1 MNTPKAVAD
10 EFERIRRDKEAVRQ
24 ALISRGIAIGAD
36 DSLGSYAQK
45 IRDKMQPA
53 IKIFKAQ
60 QFFQFLDERLP
71 EMEVADSYLKVDLSW
86 TFGRCI
92 NLTQI
97 PPIRGIERAQSV
109 HSFIRESDNIKELM
123 LPTLP
128 NATDASNVASDALK
142 LETAEIGDLPIAKSI
157 NNAFSSCASLKTVT
171 IGDAPNVVTVST
183 LFHNCPNLKRVKVSF
198 DGGLITDC
206 KWMFN
211 DDISLEEVE
220 GVINISSCSDTRSFA
235 NSCAKL
241 REIRVRGLSCDINL
255 QWSTN
260 LSLESVRFLIENAKT
275 VSGKTIYLSRE
286 LVTRHQTEM
295 EKLGEVA
302 TGKGWTISY
311 R

>member
-1 MNTPKAVAD
+1 
-10 EFERIRRDKEAVRQ
+10 
-24 ALISRGIAIGAD
+24 
-36 DSLGSYAQK
+36 
-45 IRDKMQPA
+45 
-53 IKIFKAQ
+53 
-60 QFFQFLDERLP
+60 
-71 EMEVADSYLKVDLSW
+71 MEVAASYLKVDLSW

-92 NLTQI
+92 NLTKI
-97 PPIRGIERAQSV
+97 PPIRGIERAESV
-109 HSFIRESDNIKELM
+109 HSFIRESNNIKELR

-128 NATDASNVASDALK
+128 NATDTSNVASDALK

-157 NNAFSSCASLKTVT
+157 NNAFSSCASLRTAT
-171 IGDAPNVVTVST
+171 IGDAPSVVTAST
-183 LFHNCPNLKRVKVSF
+183 LFHNCPNLKRVKLSL

-206 KWMFN
+206 RWMFN

-220 GVINISSCSDTRSFA
+220 GVINISSCSNTMSFA

-241 REIRVRGLSCDINL
+241 REIRVRGLSCDINF

-286 LVTRHQTEM
+286 LVTRHQTDM
-295 EKLGEVA
+295 EQLGEVA

>member
-1 MNTPKAVAD
+1 MNAPKAVAD
-10 EFERIRRDKEAVRQ
+10 EFERIRRDKETVRQ

-53 IKIFKAQ
+53 IKLFKTQ
-60 QFFQFLDERLP
+60 QFYQFLDERLP

-97 PPIRGIERAQSV
+97 PPIRGIERAESV
-109 HSFIRESDNIKELM
+109 HSFIRESNNIKELM

-157 NNAFSSCASLKTVT
+157 NNAFSSCASLRTAI
-171 IGDAPNVVTVST
+171 IGDAPSVVTAST
-183 LFHNCPNLKRVKVSF
+183 LFHNCPTLKRVKVSF

-241 REIRVRGLSCDINL
+241 REIRVRGLSCDINF

>member
-10 EFERIRRDKEAVRQ
+10 EFERIRRDKETVRQ

-53 IKIFKAQ
+53 IKLFKTQ

-92 NLTQI
+92 NLTKI
-97 PPIRGIERAQSV
+97 PPIRGIERAESV
-109 HSFIRESDNIKELM
+109 HSFIRESNNIKELM

-128 NATDASNVASDALK
+128 NVTDASNLASDALK
-142 LETAEIGDLPIAKSI
+142 LEVAEVGDLPIAKSI
-157 NNAFSSCASLKTVT
+157 NNAFSSCASLKMVT
-171 IGDAPNVVTVST
+171 IGDAPSVVTVST

-220 GVINISSCSDTRSFA
+220 GVINISSCSSTMSFA

-241 REIRVRGLSCDINL
+241 REIRVRGLSCDINF

-286 LVTRHQTEM
+286 LVTRHQTDM
-295 EKLGEVA
+295 EQLGEVA

>member
-53 IKIFKAQ
+53 IKLFKTQ

-92 NLTQI
+92 NLTKI
-97 PPIRGIERAQSV
+97 PPIRGIERAESV
-109 HSFIRESDNIKELM
+109 HSFIRESNNIKELM

-128 NATDASNVASDALK
+128 NVTDASNLASDALK
-142 LETAEIGDLPIAKSI
+142 LEVAEVGDLPIAKSI
-157 NNAFSSCASLKTVT
+157 NNAFSSCASLKMVT
-171 IGDAPNVVTVST
+171 IGDAPSVVTVST

-241 REIRVRGLSCDINL
+241 REIRVRGLSCDINF

>member
-10 EFERIRRDKEAVRQ
+10 EFERIRRDKETVRQ

-53 IKIFKAQ
+53 IKLFKTQ
-60 QFFQFLDERLP
+60 QFYQFLDERLP

-92 NLTQI
+92 NLTKI
-97 PPIRGIERAQSV
+97 PPIRGIERAESV
-109 HSFIRESDNIKELM
+109 HSFIRESNNIKELM

-128 NATDASNVASDALK
+128 NVTDASNLVSDALK
-142 LETAEIGDLPIAKSI
+142 LEVAEVGDLPIAKSI
-157 NNAFSSCASLKTVT
+157 NNAFSSCASLKMVT
-171 IGDAPNVVTVST
+171 IGDAPSVVTVST

-235 NSCAKL
+235 SNCSKL
-241 REIRVRGLSCDINL
+241 REIRVRGLSCDINF

>member
-53 IKIFKAQ
+53 IKLFKPQ
-60 QFFQFLDERLP
+60 QFFCFLDERLP
-71 EMEVADSYLKVDLSW
+71 EMEVADSYVKVDLSW

-92 NLTQI
+92 NLSKI
-97 PPIRGIERAQSV
+97 PPIRGIERAESV
-109 HSFIRESDNIKELM
+109 HSFIRECNNIKELM

-142 LETAEIGDLPIAKSI
+142 LETAEIGDLPMAKSI
-157 NNAFSSCASLKTVT
+157 NNAFSSCASLRTAT
-171 IGDAPNVVTVST
+171 IGDAPSVVTAST
-183 LFHNCPNLKRVKVSF
+183 LFHNCPNLKRVKLSL

-206 KWMFN
+206 RWMFN

-220 GVINISSCSDTRSFA
+220 GVINISSCGNTMSFA

-241 REIRVRGLSCDINL
+241 REIRVRGLSCDINF

-286 LVTRHQTEM
+286 LVTRHQTDM
-295 EKLGEVA
+295 EQLGEVA

>member
-53 IKIFKAQ
+53 IKLFKTQ
-60 QFFQFLDERLP
+60 QFYQFLDERLP

-92 NLTQI
+92 NLTKI
-97 PPIRGIERAQSV
+97 PPIRGIERAESV
-109 HSFIRESDNIKELM
+109 HSFIRESNNIKELM

-142 LETAEIGDLPIAKSI
+142 LEVAEIGDLPIAKSI

-171 IGDAPNVVTVST
+171 IGDAPSVVTVST
-183 LFHNCPNLKRVKVSF
+183 IFHNCPNLKRVKVSF

-206 KWMFN
+206 RWMFN
-211 DDISLEEVE
+211 DDMSLEEVE

-241 REIRVRGLSCDINL
+241 REIRVRGLSCDINF

>member
-53 IKIFKAQ
+53 IKIFKTQ

-128 NATDASNVASDALK
+128 NVTDASNLASDALK
-142 LETAEIGDLPIAKSI
+142 LEVAEVGDLPIAKSI

>member
-53 IKIFKAQ
+53 IKLFKAQ

-92 NLTQI
+92 NLTKM
-97 PPIRGIERAQSV
+97 PPIRGIERAESV
-109 HSFIRESDNIKELM
+109 HSFIRESNNIKELM

-128 NATDASNVASDALK
+128 NVTDASNLASDALK
-142 LETAEIGDLPIAKSI
+142 LEVAEVGDLPIAKSI

-183 LFHNCPNLKRVKVSF
+183 LFHNCPNLKRVKLSF

-206 KWMFN
+206 RWMFN
-211 DDISLEEVE
+211 DNRSLEEVE
-220 GVINISSCSDTRSFA
+220 GVINFSSCSDTYSFA
-235 NSCAKL
+235 GNCTKL
-241 REIRVRGLSCDINL
+241 REIRVRGLSCDINFL
-255 QWSTN
+255 SSEN
-260 LSLESVRFLIENAKT
+260 LSLESVRFLVENAKT
-275 VSGKTIYLSRE
+275 VSGKTIYLSNNLRTLYGTE
-286 LVTRHQTEM
+286 LEEIGRQ
-295 EKLGEVA
+295 A
-302 TGKGWTISY
+302 TAKGFTINF

>member
-10 EFERIRRDKEAVRQ
+10 EFERIRRDKETVRQ

-45 IRDKMQPA
+45 IHDKMQPA
-53 IKIFKAQ
+53 IKLFKAQ

-71 EMEVADSYLKVDLSW
+71 EMEVADSYLRVDLSW

-92 NLTQI
+92 NLTKI
-97 PPIRGIERAQSV
+97 PPIRGIERAESV
-109 HSFIRESDNIKELM
+109 HSFIRESNNIKELM

-157 NNAFSSCASLKTVT
+157 NNAFSSCASLRTAT
-171 IGDAPNVVTVST
+171 IGDAPSVVTAST
-183 LFHNCPNLKRVKVSF
+183 LFHNCPNLKRVKLSL

-206 KWMFN
+206 RWMFN

-220 GVINISSCSDTRSFA
+220 GVINISLCSNTMSFA

-241 REIRVRGLSCDINL
+241 REIRVRGLSCDINF

-286 LVTRHQTEM
+286 LVTRHQTDM
-295 EKLGEVA
+295 EQLGEVA

>member
-10 EFERIRRDKEAVRQ
+10 EFERISRDKEAVRQ

-53 IKIFKAQ
+53 IKLFKPQ
-60 QFFQFLDERLP
+60 QFLGFLDERLP
-71 EMEVADSYLKVDLSW
+71 EMEVADSYVKVDLSW

-92 NLTQI
+92 NLTQL
-97 PPIRGIERAQSV
+97 PPIRGIERTESV
-109 HSFIRESDNIKELM
+109 NSFIRESNNIKELM

-128 NATDASNVASDALK
+128 NVTDASHIASDALK
-142 LETAEIGDLPIAKSI
+142 LETAQVGDLPIAKGI
-157 NNAFSSCASLKTVT
+157 NNAFASCASLRTVT
-171 IGDAPNVVTVST
+171 IGDAPSVVTVST
-183 LFHNCPNLKRVKVSF
+183 LFHNCPKLKRVKVSF
-198 DGGLITDC
+198 DGGIITDC

-235 NSCAKL
+235 SNCTKL
-241 REIRVRGLSCDINL
+241 REIRVRGLSCDINF
-255 QWSTN
+255 QWSVN
-260 LSLESVRFLIENAKT
+260 LSLDSVRFLVENAKT
-275 VSGKTIYLSRE
+275 VSGKTIYLSNNLRTLYGAE
-286 LVTRHQTEM
+286 IE
-295 EKLGEVA
+295 EVGRQA
-302 TGKGWTISY
+302 TAKGFTINF

>member
-53 IKIFKAQ
+53 IKIFKTQ

-128 NATDASNVASDALK
+128 NATDASNLASDALK
-142 LETAEIGDLPIAKSI
+142 LEVAEVGDLPIAKSI

>member
-1 MNTPKAVAD
+1 
-10 EFERIRRDKEAVRQ
+10 
-24 ALISRGIAIGAD
+24 
-36 DSLGSYAQK
+36 
-45 IRDKMQPA
+45 
-53 IKIFKAQ
+53 
-60 QFFQFLDERLP
+60 
-71 EMEVADSYLKVDLSW
+71 
-86 TFGRCI
+86 
-92 NLTQI
+92 
-97 PPIRGIERAQSV
+97 
-109 HSFIRESDNIKELM
+109 
-123 LPTLP
+123 
-128 NATDASNVASDALK
+128 
-142 LETAEIGDLPIAKSI
+142 
-157 NNAFSSCASLKTVT
+157 
-171 IGDAPNVVTVST
+171 
-183 LFHNCPNLKRVKVSF
+183 
-198 DGGLITDC
+198 
-206 KWMFN
+206 MFN

>member
-10 EFERIRRDKEAVRQ
+10 EFERIKRDKEAVRQ

-53 IKIFKAQ
+53 IKLFKAQ

-92 NLTQI
+92 NLTKI
-97 PPIRGIERAQSV
+97 PPIRGIERAESV
-109 HSFIRESDNIKELM
+109 HSFIRESNNIKELM

-128 NATDASNVASDALK
+128 NVTDASNLASDALK
-142 LETAEIGDLPIAKSI
+142 LEVAEVGDLPIAKSI
-157 NNAFSSCASLKTVT
+157 NNAFSSCASLKMVT
-171 IGDAPNVVTVST
+171 IGDAPSVVTVST

-198 DGGLITDC
+198 DGDLITDC

-241 REIRVRGLSCDINL
+241 REIRVRGLSCDINF

>member
-24 ALISRGIAIGAD
+24 ALISRGITIGAD

-53 IKIFKAQ
+53 IKLFKTQ
-60 QFFQFLDERLP
+60 QFLGFLDERLP
-71 EMEVADSYLKVDLSW
+71 EMEVADSYVKVDLSW

-97 PPIRGIERAQSV
+97 PPIIGIQRAESV
-109 HSFIRESDNIKELM
+109 HSFIRESNNIKELM

-128 NATDASNVASDALK
+128 NVTDASNVASDALK
-142 LETAEIGDLPIAKSI
+142 LEVAQIGDLPIAKSI

-183 LFHNCPNLKRVKVSF
+183 LFHNCPNLKRVKLSF

-206 KWMFN
+206 RWMFN
-211 DDISLEEVE
+211 DNRSLEEVE
-220 GVINISSCSDTRSFA
+220 GVINISSCSDTTSFA
-235 NSCAKL
+235 GNCTKL
-241 REIRVRGLSCDINL
+241 REIRVRGLSCDINFL
-255 QWSTN
+255 SSAN
-260 LSLESVRFLIENAKT
+260 LSLESVRFLVENAKT
-275 VSGKTIYLSRE
+275 VSGKTIYLSNNLRTLYGADIE
-286 LVTRHQTEM
+286 
-295 EKLGEVA
+295 EVGRKA
-302 TGKGWTISY
+302 TAKGFTINF